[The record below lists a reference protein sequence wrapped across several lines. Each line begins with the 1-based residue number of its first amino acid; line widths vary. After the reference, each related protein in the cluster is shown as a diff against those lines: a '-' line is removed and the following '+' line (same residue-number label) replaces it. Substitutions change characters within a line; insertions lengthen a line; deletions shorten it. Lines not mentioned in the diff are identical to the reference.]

1 LLPVALRAN
10 REFYGIIARFPRR
23 NRFGIFAWNTSGDF
37 TLSGGVTLLTAP
49 TFDLKHTISDS
60 RLTGLW
66 RLMSG
71 FRLRYLGATLSLGLA
86 AAFRTASLFLLR
98 YLVDDVL
105 AREVTGNTLPLVA
118 LGFVCLALLQG
129 AFTFFSGR
137 LAAQTAEGVALR
149 LRNYLFDHIQRLS
162 FAYHD
167 QTPTGELIQRCTSD
181 VDSLRRFF
189 ADQAIGVGRILSLF
203 IINFAALL
211 FLNWRLGLLSVIIV
225 PPIVAISALFFKRVS
240 AAFEAFQEQDAVL
253 STTLQEN
260 LAGVRVVKAFARQD
274 FESEKFEKE
283 NWKKFVLGRRLLL
296 MHALFWPI
304 SDVLCAFQMLGGFI
318 AGAYMAINGDI
329 TLGTYVAYAG
339 MVVLVIWPM
348 RNLGRLIVDMSTGLV
363 SYSRVSKI
371 IREEREPL
379 TAGNHTPTGELQGD
393 VLFRDVSFQYENQAP
408 VLHNVTFY
416 CKPGQAI
423 GLLGSTGSGKT
434 SLVNLLPRF
443 YDYTSGKLLLDGVDL
458 KDYPREFLR
467 RNIGIVEQEPFLFS
481 RTIRENITYGVGRGV
496 SDEEVEAAARAAA
509 VHDVILSF
517 PDGYKTLVGERGVTL
532 SGGQK
537 QRVAIARTLLKN
549 PRILILD
556 DSTSSVDT
564 ETEGD
569 IRQALEHLMQGR
581 STFIIAHRV
590 QSVMNADF
598 IIVLEDGRIAQ
609 RGTHKQL
616 AAQPGTY
623 QRIYNMQTRIED
635 ELERELADVGAF

>member
-1 LLPVALRAN
+1 
-10 REFYGIIARFPRR
+10 
-23 NRFGIFAWNTSGDF
+23 
-37 TLSGGVTLLTAP
+37 
-49 TFDLKHTISDS
+49 
-60 RLTGLW
+60 
-66 RLMSG
+66 M
-71 FRLRYLGATLSLGLA
+71 YLAATVSLGLG
-86 AAFRTASLFLLR
+86 AAFRTASMFLLR

-105 AREVTGNTLPLVA
+105 ARDMPGNTLPLVA
-118 LGFVCLALLQG
+118 LGFVGLALLQG
-129 AFTFFSGR
+129 GFTFLSGR
-137 LAAQTAEGVALR
+137 LAAQTAEGIALR

-162 FAYHD
+162 FTYHD
-167 QTPTGELIQRCTSD
+167 QTQTGELIQRCTSD

-189 ADQAIGVGRILSLF
+189 ADQAIGVGRILALF
-203 IINFAALL
+203 IINWAALL
-211 FLNWRLGLLSVIIV
+211 SLNWRLGLLSVIIV
-225 PPIVAISALFFKRVS
+225 PPIVVMSAFFFKKVS
-240 AAFEAFQEQDAVL
+240 QAFEAFQEQDAVL

-260 LAGVRVVKAFARQD
+260 LAGVRVVKAFARQA
-274 FESEKFEKE
+274 FEREKFEKE

-296 MHALFWPI
+296 MHALFWPL
-304 SDVLCAFQMLGGFI
+304 SDILCAFQMLGGFV

-329 TLGTYVAYAG
+329 TVGTYIAASS
-339 MVVLVIWPM
+339 MIILVIWPM

-379 TAGNHTPTGELQGD
+379 TAGRYTPTEELQGD
-393 VLFRDVSFQYENQAP
+393 VVFRDVSFEYESDAP
-408 VLHNVTFY
+408 VLRNVTFY
-416 CKPGQAI
+416 CRPGQAI

-443 YDYTSGKLLLDGVDL
+443 YDYSSGKLLLDDVEL
-458 KDYPREFLR
+458 KDYPREYLR
-467 RNIGIVEQEPFLFS
+467 SNIGIVEQEPFLFS
-481 RTIRENITYGVGRGV
+481 RTIRENITYGVGRDV
-496 SDEEVEAAARAAA
+496 PDAEVEAAARAAA

-537 QRVAIARTLLKN
+537 QRVAIARTLLKD

-564 ETEGD
+564 ETEGE

-598 IIVLEDGRIAQ
+598 IIVLENGRITQ
-609 RGTHKQL
+609 RGTHRQL
-616 AAQPGTY
+616 VAQAGTY

-635 ELERELADVGAF
+635 ELERELADVGVF